1 MLVLTH
7 SMGVR
12 TLPMVASAFVGKTW
26 PNQPA
31 LTFSPL
37 ISWHLTALS
46 LTRRTWPPSRP
57 PSSPTPTPI
66 LSLTLPENLLPHIPD
81 SLKEWE
87 PRLLS
92 LALGC
97 PPALSTCLSTFS
109 PWAAL
114 GPVGSTLYFHFL
126 SWDRKGDTGS
136 AGQLMVPG
144 TVGLCLGQDWSN
156 WASQACNKIA
166 LPAPCFPCQPPPTP
180 TTAVSGHGIWF

>member
-1 MLVLTH
+1 
-7 SMGVR
+7 
-12 TLPMVASAFVGKTW
+12 MVASAFVGKTW
-26 PNQPA
+26 PKQPA
-31 LTFSPL
+31 LTFSPCRL
-37 ISWHLTALS
+37 TLLCFCLSTLVSWHLTVLF
-46 LTRRTWPPSRP
+46 LTRRPWPPSRP
-57 PSSPTPTPI
+57 PSSPPPPPN

-81 SLKEWE
+81 SLKEWQ

-92 LALGC
+92 PALSC
-97 PPALSTCLSTFS
+97 PPALSTRLSTFL

-114 GPVGSTLYFHFL
+114 GPVGSRLCFHFL
-126 SWDRKGDTGS
+126 SWDRKRDTGS

-166 LPAPCFPCQPPPTP
+166 LPAPCFPCHPP